1 MLGGLAGPCK
11 AASGPVF
18 ILWGGRGARNPF
30 AAPCGRWGPPVKP
43 CRHCPS
49 GGPLPRGGKPS
60 CARALAPLEPA
71 ASRDGQ
77 GDTCQAHRC
86 AGGDAGRR
94 GSQGRNSPR
103 GIAPAAFR
111 LRGAAPRSKVPGL
124 SAPARPPAAPACGY
138 CGTSLRVRAWA
149 EPAGRRLC
157 PRSVVMRRDHVAW
170 AAPDLLPSCNPHRG
184 HATAPLEGRFVYR
197 VTRAPRIPVDPGT
210 KMVNNRAGS
219 AILPDCPVVPFS
231 SGRRP

>member
-1 MLGGLAGPCK
+1 LQGCLGTRFHSLGWTWCTKPFR
-11 AASGPVF
+11 GPV
-18 ILWGGRGARNPF
+18 WAVGATCEAVP
-30 AAPCGRWGPPVKP
+30 ALPV
-43 CRHCPS
+43 R
-49 GGPLPRGGKPS
+49 GPLPRGGKAA
-60 CARALAPLEPA
+60 CARALAPLEA
-71 ASRDGQ
+71 AVSRDGQ

-111 LRGAAPRSKVPGL
+111 LRGAAPRSKVPGR